1 MSLGLWSSCRAYGLP
16 VQKVR
21 ASPSDFRVRAE
32 PTVFLRKS
40 PGKSLG
46 LSSSGRATVFL
57 RKSPGKSR
65 GLSSSGRTTVF
76 LRKSPGKSLGLWSSC
91 RAYGLPVQKVRASP
105 SDFRVRAEPT
115 VFLCKKSEQ
124 VPRTF
129 EFGPSLRSFCEKV
142 RASPSDFGV

>member
-57 RKSPGKSR
+57 RKSPGKS
-65 GLSSSGRTTVF
+65 
-76 LRKSPGKSLGLWSSC
+76 LGLWSSC

-105 SDFRVRAEPT
+105 SDFRVRAE
-115 VFLCKKSEQ
+115 
-124 VPRTF
+124 
-129 EFGPSLRSFCEKV
+129 LRSFYEKV
-142 RASPSDFGV
+142 RASPSDFRVRAE